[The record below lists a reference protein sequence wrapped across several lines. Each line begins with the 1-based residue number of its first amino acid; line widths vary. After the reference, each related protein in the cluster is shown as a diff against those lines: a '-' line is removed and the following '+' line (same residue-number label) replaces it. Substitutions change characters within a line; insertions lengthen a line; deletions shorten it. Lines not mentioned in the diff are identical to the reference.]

1 MTSFDV
7 EALRAK
13 EFPWT
18 RQGGQIFLDNAKTG
32 ALPARAVEAL
42 KTWAELRAAPYRLTT
57 YQDLEV
63 FRKTREL
70 VAKLIGAKVGEIA
83 CMPNTSYGINVASLG
98 LPLESGDVVLTY
110 EGEYPADVY
119 PWMSLARKGVK
130 LELIPKRDGLQDEA
144 RLLEELK
151 RPEVKVVTMS
161 WVSFSTGFRAD
172 LETIGRAC
180 RERGIYF
187 VVDAIQ
193 GVGAAS
199 LDVSKLHIDVLAC
212 GGQKWLLAPWGSGFV
227 YVREGLIP
235 ALEPVVV
242 GWLAMR
248 SSEDFTRMVDYDFT
262 FYEDA
267 RRYQINTLPAPD
279 FAGLNASLEMFFE
292 LGPERVAT
300 HIEGIVSEA
309 VTWAEANGDKVRL
322 VTPAN
327 PAKRAG
333 VLAIAPRDPVRASK
347 ALSEAKIFHSLREGA
362 IRLSPHCFNTRE
374 EMGKALEVLGGTISE
389 SQRGA

>member
-1 MTSFDV
+1 MMSYDV
-7 EALRAK
+7 DALRAR

-18 RQGGQIFLDNAKTG
+18 LSGEQTFLDNAKTG
-32 ALPARAVEAL
+32 ALSASAVKAL
-42 KTWAELRAAPYRLTT
+42 KTWADLRAEPFRLST

-70 VAKLIGAKVGEIA
+70 VAKLIGAKASEIA
-83 CMPNTSYGINVASLG
+83 CMTNTSYGINVASLG
-98 LPLESGDVVLTY
+98 LPLKSGDVVLTY

-119 PWMSLARKGVK
+119 PWMSLAKKGVK

-151 RPEVKVVTMS
+151 RPEVRVVTMS
-161 WVSFSTGFRAD
+161 WVSFSTGYRAD
-172 LETIGRAC
+172 LATIGREC
-180 RERGIYF
+180 RKRGIYF

-193 GVGAAS
+193 GVGAMTLDMS
-199 LDVSKLHIDVLAC
+199 KLDVDVLAC

-227 YVREGLIP
+227 YVREGLVRE
-235 ALEPVVV
+235 LEPAVV
-242 GWLAMR
+242 GWLAMK

-262 FYEDA
+262 FYDDA
-267 RRYQINTLPAPD
+267 RRFQINTLPAQD
-279 FAGLNASLEMFFE
+279 FAGLNASLEMFLE
-292 LGPERVAT
+292 LGAEAVER

-309 VTWAEANGDKVRL
+309 VRWAQGNGDKARL
-322 VTPAN
+322 VTPAD

-333 VLAIAPRDPVRASK
+333 VLAIAPRDPVGASK

-362 IRLSPHCFNTRE
+362 IRLSPHCFNTSE
-374 EMGKALEVLGGTISE
+374 EMRRALDVLEGVTT
-389 SQRGA
+389 